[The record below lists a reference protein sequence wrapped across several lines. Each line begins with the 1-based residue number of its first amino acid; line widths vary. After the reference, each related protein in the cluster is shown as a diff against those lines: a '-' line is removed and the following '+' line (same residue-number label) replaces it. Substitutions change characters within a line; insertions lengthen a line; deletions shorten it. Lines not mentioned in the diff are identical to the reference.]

1 MSSKSTGD
9 PEPPCRLRRALKRVF
24 GFESFR
30 SPVQDEAVR
39 AVLRG
44 KQDVFVCMPTGAGKS
59 LCYQLPAVMA
69 KGITIVISPLIALI
83 QDQVDHLL
91 ALKVNACSL
100 NSKLTAQERGKILTH
115 LESESPH
122 IKLLYITPE
131 MAASDSFQ
139 PCLSSLL
146 SRGLLSYLVVDEA
159 HCVSQWGHDFRP
171 DYLKLGGLR
180 DRLPGAPCIAL
191 TATASKKVQDDI
203 AGALHLQ
210 KPLAIFK
217 TPCFRK
223 NLFYDVVYCD
233 LTCDLFANL
242 KEFCV
247 QSLGV
252 KNSEGKYPGCGII
265 YCRTR
270 DGCDE
275 LASQLSQRGVLSKAY
290 HAGLKAPNRTE
301 IQNEWMEGKVPV
313 IVATISFGMGVDK
326 SNVRFVAHWNMAKS
340 LAGYYQETG
349 RAGRDGA
356 LSNCRLYYSRTDR
369 EQVRFLLQK
378 EVSKKQAKHGTVKDV
393 DKGTIAGFEALVSF
407 CEKEGCRHAAIAQY
421 FGDEKPL
428 CGKSCDYCK
437 TPAAVRQHIENVKQ
451 LEASWGKTC
460 IRPAAKASGPFGF
473 HQELY
478 EGARYG
484 YGFERCDEDSEA
496 DKDDSDHRKKEWSS
510 FYQKQMGLRRDKE
523 KPREEFVPPD
533 PGCRLLE
540 AASQKIP
547 KLTVKAREYCLQM
560 LEEALN
566 FRKDSSATANRA
578 AEMEYEA
585 FKACKSSNLYK
596 ASILKKVSE
605 IKKALTDG
613 QPFPDRT
620 EGADADGQNNKA
632 ANAEPGVPSEGFVPA
647 SQLYSFKPKRI
658 GAGLRGSS
666 SVFQCASTLVSAGN
680 ADSEESDAGTPN
692 EKEQPEQIC
701 GTSKMRFSWDCP
713 QNNKKLSKKQTK
725 LAESAKKDS
734 QNISKFFVQ
743 KKETDDVGTAE
754 VPSSS
759 ESEEST
765 GAKSEPPVAP
775 RDKDLPVETAAPEV
789 TSDGRADQM
798 APSVSGENRNGTCL
812 EPMGEGQRSSAFEKE
827 MTGIGDASS
836 RPEKRSLAQE
846 EDKSPD
852 VPSVKRPR
860 TSAVSSILCQ
870 PEGKETT
877 TMKKKVTFEETTAD
891 DNDATTVPPC
901 DQETTTRQPVSLKE
915 AAEIVVKYLTPFYKG
930 GRFASKEL
938 FKTFARFLS
947 HLLVEG
953 KTVYRKNVKESA
965 LKIIKSFFRTRQKC
979 DSEDDWSYLQ
989 SKD

>member
-1 MSSKSTGD
+1 MSSKSTAVS
-9 PEPPCRLRRALKRVF
+9 EPPCRLRRALKRVF

-30 SPVQDEAVR
+30 SPVQEEAVR

-115 LESESPH
+115 LESESPP

-203 AGALHLQ
+203 AAALHLQ

-252 KNSEGKYPGCGII
+252 KNTEGVAIFS
-265 YCRTR
+265 
-270 DGCDE
+270 
-275 LASQLSQRGVLSKAY
+275 LVLRRNK
-290 HAGLKAPNRTE
+290 
-301 IQNEWMEGKVPV
+301 
-313 IVATISFGMGVDK
+313 
-326 SNVRFVAHWNMAKS
+326 NVQFVAHWNLAKS

-356 LSNCRLYYSRTDR
+356 PSNCRLYYSRTDR

-473 HQELY
+473 HGDLY

-533 PGCRLLE
+533 PDCRLLE

-566 FRKDSSATANRA
+566 FQKDSSVAANRA

-605 IKKALTDG
+605 IKKSLTDG
-613 QPFPDRT
+613 RPFPDRT
-620 EGADADGQNNKA
+620 EGADAEGQNNKSG
-632 ANAEPGVPSEGFVPA
+632 NAEPGVPSEGFVPA

-666 SVFQCASTLVSAGN
+666 IVFQCASALVSAGN

-701 GTSKMRFSWDCP
+701 GTSKKRFSWDCP

-734 QNISKFFVQ
+734 QNISKFFVR

-754 VPSSS
+754 VPSLS

-775 RDKDLPVETAAPEV
+775 CDKDLPVETAAPEV
-789 TSDGRADQM
+789 GSDGRADQM
-798 APSVSGENRNGTCL
+798 ASSVLGDNQNGTCL
-812 EPMGEGQRSSAFEKE
+812 EHLGEGQR
-827 MTGIGDASS
+827 
-836 RPEKRSLAQE
+836 
-846 EDKSPD
+846 SPD

-860 TSAVSSILCQ
+860 TGAVSSILCQ

-891 DNDATTVPPC
+891 DATTAVPPC

-930 GRFASKEL
+930 GRFASKVSLEQQL
-938 FKTFARFLS
+938 LLMPPRVSRSASLRSNNRSTHPPTVFSRVPNTGTLQDVCQIPVSPPSGRKDGLPEKRPHPLTVDWSERSADFTSRLSFCFLGGS
-947 HLLVEG
+947 P
-953 KTVYRKNVKESA
+953 VKESA
-965 LKIIKSFFRTRQKC
+965 LKIIKSFFRTHQKC

-989 SKD
+989 GKD